1 MTDSQSAMPSWA
13 RVITEADGLVGVT
26 EFSDL
31 PFVPQRFFWLSA
43 IKGDAIRADHAH
55 RTCHQMLICLAG
67 SLTATITT
75 VANQVV
81 VHAMSIGTTIHLS
94 PRNWLELSAFSKD
107 AVLGVLASEPYDQRE
122 YITERSEFF
131 GLAN

>member
-13 RVITEADGLVGVT
+13 RVITEADGLLGVT

-31 PFVPQRFFWLSA
+31 PFVPQRFFWLSSVE
-43 IKGDAIRADHAH
+43 GNAIRADHAH
-55 RTCHQMLICLAG
+55 RTCHQLLVCLAG

-75 VANQVV
+75 IDRDAV
-81 VHAMSIGTTIHLS
+81 VHAMSVGTTIHLA
-94 PRNWLELSAFSKD
+94 PQNWLELSAFSKD

>member
-1 MTDSQSAMPSWA
+1 MTDSNSALPSWV
-13 RVITEADGLVGVT
+13 RVITEADGLLGVT
-26 EFSDL
+26 EFAGL

-43 IKGDAIRADHAH
+43 IEGDAIRADHAH
-55 RTCHQMLICLAG
+55 RTCHQLLVCLAG

-75 VANQVV
+75 VANEVV
-81 VHAMSIGTTIHLS
+81 AHTMSVGTTIHLA
-94 PRNWLELSAFSKD
+94 PLNWLELSAFSTD

-131 GLAN
+131 GLAS

>member
-1 MTDSQSAMPSWA
+1 MMESQSAIPSWA
-13 RVITEADGLVGVT
+13 RVVTESDGLLGVT
-26 EFSDL
+26 EFAGL

-43 IKGDAIRADHAH
+43 IQGDAIRADHAH
-55 RTCHQMLICLAG
+55 RTCHQLLVCLAG

-75 VANQVV
+75 IDKDTV
-81 VHAMSIGTTIHLS
+81 VHTLSVGTTIHLA
-94 PRNWLELSAFSKD
+94 PLNWLELSAFSKD

-131 GLAN
+131 GLAS

>member
-1 MTDSQSAMPSWA
+1 MTDPNPAFPPWA
-13 RVITEADGLVGVT
+13 RVITEADGLLGVA
-26 EFSDL
+26 EFAGM

-55 RTCHQMLICLAG
+55 RTCHQLLVCLAG

-75 VANQVV
+75 VANEVV
-81 VHAMSIGTTIHLS
+81 VHTMSVGNTIHLA
-94 PRNWLELSAFSKD
+94 PLNWLELSVFSAD

-131 GLAN
+131 GLPA

>member
-1 MTDSQSAMPSWA
+1 MTESQSAMPSWV
-13 RVITEADGLVGVT
+13 RVVTESNGLLGVT
-26 EFSDL
+26 EFAGL

-43 IKGDAIRADHAH
+43 IQGDAIRADHAH
-55 RTCHQMLICLAG
+55 RTCHQLLVCLAG

-75 VANQVV
+75 IDKDTV
-81 VHAMSIGTTIHLS
+81 VHTLSVGTTIHLA
-94 PRNWLELSAFSKD
+94 PLNWLELSAFSKD

-131 GLAN
+131 GLAS

>member
-1 MTDSQSAMPSWA
+1 MTDSKSAMPSWA
-13 RVITEADGLVGVT
+13 RVITEADGLLGVS
-26 EFSDL
+26 EFTDM

-67 SLTATITT
+67 SLTATITDIDR
-75 VANQVV
+75 NVV
-81 VHAMSIGTTIHLS
+81 EHTMSVGTTIHLA
-94 PRNWLELSAFSKD
+94 PQNWLELSAFSKD
-107 AVLGVLASEPYDQRE
+107 AVLGVLASEPYDQSE

-131 GLAN
+131 GEAS

>member
-1 MTDSQSAMPSWA
+1 MKDSNSELPLWA
-13 RVITEADGLVGVT
+13 RVVTEADGTLGVT
-26 EFSDL
+26 EFAGL

-43 IKGDAIRADHAH
+43 IHGDAIRADHAH

-67 SLTATITT
+67 SLTATITDIDR
-75 VANQVV
+75 NVV
-81 VHAMSIGTTIHLS
+81 EHTMSVGTTIHLA
-94 PRNWLELSAFSKD
+94 PQNWLELSAFSKD

-131 GLAN
+131 GLSS

>member
-1 MTDSQSAMPSWA
+1 MTESQSAMPSWA
-13 RVITEADGLVGVT
+13 RVVTESDGLLGVT
-26 EFSDL
+26 EFAGL

-43 IKGDAIRADHAH
+43 IQGDAIRADHAH
-55 RTCHQMLICLAG
+55 RTCHQLLVCLAG

-75 VANQVV
+75 IDKDAV
-81 VHAMSIGTTIHLS
+81 VHTLSVGTTIHLA
-94 PRNWLELSAFSKD
+94 PLNWLELSAFSKD

-131 GLAN
+131 GLGS

>member
-1 MTDSQSAMPSWA
+1 MTDSNSSGSSWV
-13 RVITEADGLVGVT
+13 RMITEADGLLGVA
-26 EFSDL
+26 EFAGM

-43 IKGDAIRADHAH
+43 IQGDAIRADHAH
-55 RTCHQMLICLAG
+55 RTCHQLLVCLAG

-75 VANQVV
+75 VANEVV
-81 VHAMSIGTTIHLS
+81 VHTMSVGTTIHLA
-94 PRNWLELSAFSKD
+94 PLNWLELSSFSTD

-131 GLAN
+131 GSTN

>member
-1 MTDSQSAMPSWA
+1 MKDSNSALPSWA
-13 RVITEADGLVGVT
+13 QVFTEVDGLLGVA
-26 EFSDL
+26 EFAGL

-43 IKGDAIRADHAH
+43 INGDAIRADHAH

-75 VANQVV
+75 DANQVV
-81 VHAMSIGTTIHLS
+81 VHAMSIGTTIHLA

-107 AVLGVLASEPYDQRE
+107 AVLGVLASEPYDLSE

-131 GLAN
+131 GLID

>member
-1 MTDSQSAMPSWA
+1 MTDPNSALPSWA
-13 RVITEADGLVGVT
+13 RVITEADGLLGVT
-26 EFSDL
+26 EFAGL

-43 IKGDAIRADHAH
+43 IEGDAIRADHAH
-55 RTCHQMLICLAG
+55 RTCHQLLVCLAG

-75 VANQVV
+75 IDKDAV
-81 VHAMSIGTTIHLS
+81 VHTLSVGTTIHLA
-94 PRNWLELSAFSKD
+94 PLNWLELSAFSKD

-131 GLAN
+131 GLGS

>member
-1 MTDSQSAMPSWA
+1 MKSESFGTPWV
-13 RVITEADGLVGVT
+13 RVVTEADGLLGVA
-26 EFSDL
+26 EFAGM

-43 IKGDAIRADHAH
+43 IQGDAIRADHAH
-55 RTCHQMLICLAG
+55 RTCHQLLVCLAG

-75 VANQVV
+75 VANEVV
-81 VHAMSIGTTIHLS
+81 VHTMSVGTTIHLA
-94 PRNWLELSAFSKD
+94 PLNWLELSSFSTD

-131 GLAN
+131 GWTN

>member
-13 RVITEADGLVGVT
+13 RVITEADGLLGVM

-31 PFVPQRFFWLSA
+31 PFVPQRFFWLSS
-43 IKGDAIRADHAH
+43 IEGNAIRANHAH
-55 RTCHQMLICLAG
+55 RTCHQLLVCLAG

-75 VANQVV
+75 VANDVV
-81 VHAMSIGTTIHLS
+81 LYTMSVGTTLHLA
-94 PRNWLELSAFSKD
+94 PLHWLELSAFSTD

-131 GLAN
+131 G

>member
-13 RVITEADGLVGVT
+13 RVITEADGLLGVT
-26 EFSDL
+26 EFADL
-31 PFVPQRFFWLSA
+31 PFVPQRFFWLSS
-43 IKGDAIRADHAH
+43 IEGNAIRADHAH
-55 RTCHQMLICLAG
+55 RTCHQLLVCLAG

-75 VANQVV
+75 VTNKVV
-81 VHAMSIGTTIHLS
+81 VHAMSVGTTLHLA
-94 PRNWLELSAFSKD
+94 PLHWLELSAFSTD

-131 GLAN
+131 G